1 MRASGAS
8 QGSRLVA
15 RTARLLNADGL
26 QLGDERASLETS
38 DTCSQSVLLCYDVR
52 DNEAQPIMHT
62 THLSLT
68 DVAQVADSVSQFID
82 AARRRIYAPDAV
94 KKPPE
99 YSLSQLSAAARIP
112 KGTLGTRIAK
122 PTDKLPKG
130 RHKGG
135 GRYFTLDEVRQWARH
150 FETSW
155 RRLPSQEGLRMVVA
169 NFKGG
174 VSKTTTTAHLAQ
186 GLALRGYDVLLI
198 DLDAQGSL
206 TSTMGISPEFEVE
219 PEHTIVPL
227 TSGETDS
234 LAGAIR
240 KTYWPGVDIVP
251 GSVALNNADFF
262 LPSRQARDPGFA
274 FWDVLGGALRRDG
287 LQYRYDY
294 IIIDTPPAI
303 SYLTINAFWAADAM
317 LVPMPPEGPDFVS
330 SSQFWALFA
339 QLSDG
344 IQNRLLQ
351 MGGKNKIYDWA
362 RIVPTKVDRQRTHTD
377 VVLQWMRSA
386 YEGLVT
392 DVEIP
397 MTSAVSVSGVQMGT
411 VYDIGKYEGAAR
423 TYQRARQAYDQLIDE
438 VDRLTRATRWAQP

>member
-1 MRASGAS
+1 
-8 QGSRLVA
+8 
-15 RTARLLNADGL
+15 
-26 QLGDERASLETS
+26 
-38 DTCSQSVLLCYDVR
+38 
-52 DNEAQPIMHT
+52 MHT
-62 THLSLT
+62 THLSLQ
-68 DVAQVADSVSQFID
+68 DVAHVADNVSQFLD

-99 YSLSQLSAAARIP
+99 YNLSQLSAVCAAP
-112 KGTLGTRIAK
+112 STTLASRIAK

-135 GRYFTLDEVRQWARH
+135 GRYFTLEEVRQWARH
-150 FETSW
+150 FKASW
-155 RRLPSQEGLRMVVA
+155 QRHPSQEGLRMVVA

-174 VSKTTTTAHLAQ
+174 VSKTTTAAHLAQ
-186 GLALRGYDVLLI
+186 GLSLKGYDVLLI
-198 DLDAQGSL
+198 DLDSQGSL

-219 PEHTIVPL
+219 PEHTVVPL
-227 TSGETDS
+227 ASGETDS
-234 LAGAIR
+234 LAEAIR

-251 GSVALNNADFF
+251 GSVALNNCDFF
-262 LPSRQARDPGFA
+262 LPARQARDPNFA
-274 FWDVLGGALRRDG
+274 FWDVLGHALRRDG
-287 LQYRYDY
+287 LSYRYDY

-339 QLSDG
+339 QLSEG
-344 IQNRLLQ
+344 IQGRLLQ
-351 MGGKNKIYDWA
+351 LGGKEKVYDWV
-362 RIVPTKVDRQRTHTD
+362 RIVPTKVDRQRAHTE

-397 MTSAVSVSGVQMGT
+397 MTSAVSVSGVQLGT
-411 VYDIGKYEGAAR
+411 VYDIGRYEGAAR
-423 TYQRARQAYDQLIDE
+423 TYRRARQAYDHLVEE
-438 VDRLTRATRWAQP
+438 VDRLTRETRWAQA